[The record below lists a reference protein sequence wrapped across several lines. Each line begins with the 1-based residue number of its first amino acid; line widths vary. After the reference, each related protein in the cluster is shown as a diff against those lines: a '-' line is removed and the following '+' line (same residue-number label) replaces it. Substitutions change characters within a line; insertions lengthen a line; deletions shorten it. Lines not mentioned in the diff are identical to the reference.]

1 MGEMDNNIR
10 ASHSKKLSDNE
21 QVLEYLGQ
29 LEHPLKAE
37 IEEARQIILGINDQ
51 ITERIKWNAPSFC
64 MNNQDRITFNFR
76 VKEGFRLVFHCGSKK
91 TAYENKG
98 PLFKDETELLD
109 WVTGDRATIHI
120 TSASDFEDKRNKLIE
135 VATTWIEA
143 TKNI

>member
-1 MGEMDNNIR
+1 MDKNIR
-10 ASHSKKLSDNE
+10 ASHSNKLSGYE
-21 QVLEYLGQ
+21 QVLDYLQQ
-29 LEHPLKAE
+29 LEHPLKTE
-37 IEEARQIILGINDQ
+37 IEEVRKIILGINDQ
-51 ITERIKWNAPSFC
+51 VSEHIKWNAPSFC

-91 TAYENKG
+91 TTYENKG

-135 VATTWIEA
+135 VATKWIEV